1 MKCCINTSMLLSNID
16 IENIEQI
23 GYNRYYFTRSKKGWL
38 KLKNKYGKCVFHNGK
53 VCIIYDN
60 RPEGCMLYP
69 LIFNSENK
77 SAAVDEDCPYENCFK
92 FNKKSVNQLF
102 SLVTRIISERKNRK
116 KIKKII

>member
-38 KLKNKYGKCVFHNGK
+38 KLKNKDGKCVFHNGK
-53 VCIIYDN
+53 ICLVYQN
-60 RPEGCMLYP
+60 RPEGCELYP
-69 LIFNSENK
+69 LIFNKESN
-77 SAAVDEDCPYENCFK
+77 SAVVDEDCPYGDNFS

-102 SLVTRIISERKNRK
+102 KLVTQIISERRSRK
-116 KIKKII
+116 KKSNKK